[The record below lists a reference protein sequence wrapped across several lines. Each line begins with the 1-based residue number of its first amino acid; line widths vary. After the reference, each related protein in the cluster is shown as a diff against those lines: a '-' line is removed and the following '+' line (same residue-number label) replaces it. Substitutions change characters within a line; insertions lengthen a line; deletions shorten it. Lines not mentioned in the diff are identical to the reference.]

1 MSSSFLNN
9 VGAIF
14 RRELKAYF
22 STPVAYVFIVIF
34 LFLTGIFTFY
44 IGGFYESNQADLIPF
59 FSFHPWLYLFLI
71 PAISMRLW
79 SEERKTGTIELLMT
93 LPVTLTEAVIGKY
106 LAAWFFTAI
115 ALALTF
121 PIWITVNYLGD
132 PDNTV
137 ILVSYIGSLLMAGG
151 FLAIGSC
158 ISALTK
164 NQVIAFVISVVI
176 CFLFILSGF
185 PLVLDFFRGWAP
197 QSILDAISSFSFL
210 SHFNSIMKGVI
221 DLRDIIFFASLIILW
236 LYLNTLAID
245 TKKAS

>member
-1 MSSSFLNN
+1 MKNIK
-9 VGAIF
+9 AIF
-14 RRELKAYF
+14 KRELRAYF

-44 IGGFYESNQADLIPF
+44 IGGFYESGQADLTPF

-93 LPVTLTEAVIGKY
+93 LPVSLTEAVIGKF
-106 LAAWFFTAI
+106 LAAWVFTAI

-137 ILVSYIGSLLMAGG
+137 IFVSYIGSLLMAGG

-185 PLVLDFFRGWAP
+185 PLVLDFFSGWAP

-221 DLRDIIFFASLIILW
+221 DIRDIVFFASLIILW
-236 LYLNTLAID
+236 LFLNTLAID
-245 TKKAS
+245 SKKAS

>member
-1 MSSSFLNN
+1 MSNIW
-9 VGAIF
+9 AIF
-14 RRELKAYF
+14 KRELRAYF

-44 IGGFYESNQADLIPF
+44 IGNFFETNQADLSPF

-93 LPVTLTEAVIGKY
+93 LPVTLWEAVIGKY
-106 LAAWFFTAI
+106 LAAWCFTAI

-137 ILVSYIGSLLMAGG
+137 IFVSYIGSLLMAGG

-164 NQVIAFVISVVI
+164 NQVIAFVISIVI

-185 PLVLDFFRGWAP
+185 PLVLDFFSGWAP
-197 QSILDAISSFSFL
+197 QPILDAISSFSFL

-221 DLRDIIFFASLIILW
+221 DIRDIIFFASLIGLW
-236 LYLNTLAID
+236 LYLNTLAIESN
-245 TKKAS
+245 KAK

>member
-1 MSSSFLNN
+1 MKNIL
-9 VGAIF
+9 VIMK
-14 RRELKAYF
+14 RELYGYF

-34 LFLTGIFTFY
+34 LFLTGVFTFY
-44 IGGFYESNQADLIPF
+44 LGSFYDSNQADLDPF
-59 FSFHPWLYLFLI
+59 FRYHPWLYLFLI

-79 SEERKTGTIELLMT
+79 SEERKSGTIELLMT
-93 LPVTLTEAVIGKY
+93 LPVTTTEAVVGKF
-106 LAAWFFTAI
+106 LAAWCFSGI

-137 ILVSYIGSLLMAGG
+137 IIASYLGSLLMAGG

-197 QSILDAISSFSFL
+197 QVLINAISSISFL
-210 SHFNSIMKGVI
+210 THFNSITKGVI
-221 DLRDIIFFASLIILW
+221 DIRDLIYYAVLISYW
-236 LYLNTLAID
+236 LYAGVVVID
-245 TKKAS
+245 MKKGS